1 MAKRLLDTAVPLA
14 KLSRPRLPTA
24 APRKRLFARLEA
36 LRNLPCTWVCGP
48 AGSGKTTVVS
58 DYLRASGEPSFWFHV
73 DEGDRDASALIAY
86 LVTIAAG
93 IDPTAPPLP
102 YLTPEHQADTATF
115 CRQFFRRFYQTVPA
129 ASTMVFD
136 NCHRAAGT
144 SFHAVLRC
152 AIEEAPEGIRLIAL
166 SRHQLP
172 EDLIAFQANRQA
184 DLIGA
189 DDLRLDLAETRAVVD
204 SLRAPASV
212 DCEALH
218 ALTDGWAAGIVLML
232 SRSGSSAADRA
243 APRMD
248 RASRDAVFAYFA
260 DELFR
265 TLDAPLRALLL
276 RTALLP
282 TVTAAQANA
291 LTTDDHADEL
301 LEGLYRRHFFTARRE
316 PEAAGQP
323 ASYCYHDLFRAFLL
337 ERLERELAPD
347 ELRLLRGRVAA
358 ILEQDGLV
366 ADAIEQHRALGN
378 WEAVA
383 RLIRQDAQRLTD
395 QGQLQTLRAWLDDLP
410 AARVAADPWLLL
422 FDGHATATV
431 NPTEATRIFEAAY
444 DRFVEL
450 SDEAGQS
457 NAAFA
462 LMETMM
468 MSSATYTGWDRWID
482 VLARLLASNPPESP
496 DAMVRAWHTLLYTC
510 LYRRPN
516 HPLIPAAAAILD
528 RELSNGRLGPTQ
540 AVQAGTGLLAYAHFR
555 CDEALAARVVPIL
568 HRWLAGEQLAV
579 MSRALATGW
588 ILVYTFFDAR
598 YEEALEWA
606 GKSIAVAQSHGFKTI
621 ARAWS
626 WYGVQALAHLGRG
639 EAALAEAT
647 RLQAAATDPTYSSP
661 AAYAAC
667 SAALA
672 HFVAGDTAAAIRLGE
687 RGLEAWRENGFIMAR
702 LAWAQSMQAVFR
714 MAAGDT
720 EAALDL
726 VAEAEAGLAGTV
738 CNYPDA
744 LYAALRAHAAL
755 ARGATSEAAELM
767 SACLALASNHKRI
780 AVLSWARPFLPRL
793 FSFAWKMGIE
803 RTRVARL
810 VTEWGI
816 QPATADEPDWPH
828 PLEIYVLG
836 PFAVRRFGS
845 PIEFRR
851 KPPRKVLA
859 LLKIIAI
866 HGEHGISVENA
877 RHLLWPDLDGDAAT
891 MSQSAALY
899 RLRRM
904 LGLPDA
910 IRSTEGRLT
919 LDPTYAWVDLAAF
932 ERLAASEREPDRLR
946 AMAVY
951 RGPLLPHDEDDA
963 WTTAARLRLRD
974 TFARLVEQVAAPL
987 EHTDP
992 EAAERLYLRG
1002 IEAEPLAEACYR
1014 GLMRCHAG
1022 RGRAADVAAVYRRLR
1037 QTLSVLLGI
1046 EPSAESERLR
1056 KRILEGA

>member
-1 MAKRLLDTAVPLA
+1 MAKRLLDIAVPLA
-14 KLSRPRLPTA
+14 KLSRPRLPAA
-24 APRKRLFARLEA
+24 APRERLFARLEA

-48 AGSGKTTVVS
+48 AGSGKTTLVS
-58 DYLRASGEPSFWFHV
+58 DYLRASGEPSIWFHV
-73 DEGDRDASALIAY
+73 DEGDRDASAMIAY
-86 LVTIAAG
+86 LVTIAAS

-102 YLTPEHQADTATF
+102 YLTPEHQADTAAF
-115 CRQFFRRFYQTVPA
+115 CRQFFRRFYQIVPA
-129 ASTMVFD
+129 AGSLVFD
-136 NCHRAAGT
+136 NCHRAAGS
-144 SFHAVLRC
+144 SFHAVLRR
-152 AIEEAPEGIRLIAL
+152 AIEEAPAGIRIIAL

-172 EDLIAFQANRQA
+172 DDLIAVHANRQA
-184 DLIGA
+184 GLIGA
-189 DDLRLDLAETRAVVD
+189 DDLRLDLAETRALVN
-204 SLRAPASV
+204 SLRAPGNV

-232 SRSGSSAADRA
+232 SRAGGKAPDRTT
-243 APRMD
+243 PRMD
-248 RASRDAVFAYFA
+248 RASQDAVFAYFA

-291 LTTDDHADEL
+291 LTADEHAGDL
-301 LEGLYRRHFFTARRE
+301 LEGLYRGHFFTARRE
-316 PEAAGQP
+316 PETAGQP

-337 ERLERELAPD
+337 ERLERELPPE
-347 ELRLLRGRVAA
+347 ELQLLRGRVAA
-358 ILEQDGLV
+358 LLEQDGLV

-378 WEAVA
+378 WAAVA

-395 QGQLQTLRAWLDDLP
+395 QGQLQTLRAWLGSLTADH
-410 AARVAADPWLLL
+410 VASDPWLLL
-422 FDGHATATV
+422 FHGHATATV
-431 NPTEATRIFEAAY
+431 NPVEATKIFEAAY
-444 DRFVEL
+444 DRFVEIG
-450 SDEAGQS
+450 DEAGQS

-468 MSSATYTGWDRWID
+468 MSSATYQGWDRWID

-510 LYRRPN
+510 LYRRPD
-516 HPLIPAAAAILD
+516 HPLIPTAAAILD
-528 RELSNGRLGPTQ
+528 RELSNGHLSPTQ

-555 CDEALAARVVPIL
+555 CDEALAARVLPVL
-568 HRWLAGEQLAV
+568 RRWLAGEQLAV

-606 GKSIAVAQSHGFKTI
+606 DRSIAVAQSHGFKTI

-672 HFVAGDTAAAIRLGE
+672 HFVTGDTAAAIRLGE

-702 LAWAQSMQAVFR
+702 LAWAQSMQAVYR
-714 MAAGDT
+714 MAAGET

-726 VAEAEAGLAGTV
+726 VADAEAGLAGTV

-744 LYAALRAHAAL
+744 LHAVLRAHAAL
-755 ARGATSEAAELM
+755 ERGATAEAAELM
-767 SACLALASNHKRI
+767 AACLALASNHKRI

-793 FSFAWKMGIE
+793 LSFAWKMEIE
-803 RTRVARL
+803 RPHIARL
-810 VTEWGI
+810 VAEWGI
-816 QPATADEPDWPH
+816 RPATPDEPDWPH
-828 PLEIYVLG
+828 PLEICVLG
-836 PFAVRRFGS
+836 PFVVRRFGS
-845 PIEFRR
+845 PIEFGR

-859 LLKIIAI
+859 LLKVIAI

-877 RHLLWPDLDGDAAT
+877 RHLLWPDLDGDAAV

-932 ERLAASEREPDRLR
+932 ERLAASGQEPDRLR

-963 WTTAARLRLRD
+963 WTTAIRLRLRD

-992 EAAERLYLRG
+992 DAAERLYLRG

-1056 KRILEGA
+1056 KRIFEGA